1 LALKL
6 MMRMRGP
13 VRGFIDHSN
22 AAGGCQRW
30 PYHPGMVLSPDALP
44 AVTVQPVTPALAD
57 AVRAL
62 QVAPG
67 QADYVGDTAFN
78 FAQAQADPLSEAMAI
93 LAGDTVAGFYRLDF
107 APNAVAGRGFGAPS
121 VGLRAFMLDRAWQGR
136 GLGARATAALCAD
149 LQRRHPR
156 RRLLVL
162 TVNCRN
168 TAAIAAYRRAG
179 CIDTGELFRG
189 GRAGPQHLMLRALG
203 DGGVGQ

>member
-1 LALKL
+1 MAL
-6 MMRMRGP
+6 MSDTP
-13 VRGFIDHSN
+13 PAIAVR
-22 AAGGCQRW
+22 
-30 PYHPGMVLSPDALP
+30 L
-44 AVTVQPVTPALAD
+44 VTPALAD

-93 LAGDTVAGFYRLDF
+93 LAGDAVAGFYRLDF

-121 VGLRAFMLDRAWQGR
+121 VGLRAFMLDRTWQGR
-136 GLGARATAALCAD
+136 GLGTRATAAACAD

-168 TAAIAAYRRAG
+168 IAAIAAYRRAG
-179 CIDTGELFRG
+179 FVDTGELFRG
-189 GRAGPQHLMLRALG
+189 GRAGPQHLMLRQL
-203 DGGVGQ
+203 